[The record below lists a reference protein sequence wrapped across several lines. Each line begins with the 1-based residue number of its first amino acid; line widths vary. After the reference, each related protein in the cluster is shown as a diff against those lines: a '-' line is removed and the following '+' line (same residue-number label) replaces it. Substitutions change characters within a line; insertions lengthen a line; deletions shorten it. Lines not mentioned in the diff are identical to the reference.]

1 MNKDMILARLQN
13 GEDAEAIANELINM
27 LNAANMEYVAIQEK
41 EAAEAEAKKAA
52 AAREAELNALAQNM
66 VDAVADYIRV
76 AYPDAQ
82 IDITGEVSIGDVRE
96 MIDGIYEFSAALK
109 DLDKLFGERTFK
121 HRPAMFEKVEAAPKK
136 KTQEQI
142 LAEFLKANGLA

>member
-52 AAREAELNALAQNM
+52 AARDAELNALAQNM

-121 HRPAMFEKVEAAPKK
+121 HRSAMFEKVEAAPKK

>member
-1 MNKDMILARLQN
+1 MNKDMILARRQN

-52 AAREAELNALAQNM
+52 AARDAELNALAQNM

-121 HRPAMFEKVEAAPKK
+121 HRSAMFEKVEAAPKK